1 MARKCSANVCDLPCP
16 LKGIFNAQSSK
27 TMVVAEHLEAFV
39 IEVRDHNLEAFV
51 LLAYSI

>member
-16 LKGIFNAQSSK
+16 LKGIFNAEPGKS
-27 TMVVAEHLEAFV
+27 MVVAEHLEAFV
-39 IEVRDHNLEAFV
+39 VEVRHHNLETFV